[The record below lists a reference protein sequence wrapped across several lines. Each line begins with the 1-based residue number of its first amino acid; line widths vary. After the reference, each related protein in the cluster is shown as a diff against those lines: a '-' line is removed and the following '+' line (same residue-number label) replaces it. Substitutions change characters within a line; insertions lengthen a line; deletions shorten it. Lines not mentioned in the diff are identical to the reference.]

1 MHGRR
6 LHGPGPGPGPPPPWR
21 RRATRPRCPS
31 AADGGSVAKSGVLAP
46 VGPLRSG
53 FRPPP
58 LAPWRGPLASAR
70 RRSGAS
76 PAACGGTAAP
86 WRSPPRLAGSAC
98 RRLRSPAPPPPRPA
112 PLRRAPAPPAGG
124 PGAVPRPS
132 PWVPLVAVAPL
143 RGPWRAPCALLRL
156 PPAPGAAPGGGAP
169 WRGPSASLRASGSGA
184 PAPGPWSGAGPGG
197 PAWCA
202 LAGRGPGVGVPPPA
216 GGGRGDHLASW
227 ASWRLRVVWP
237 WLSRG
242 VGRGPFR
249 AVSKGIWA
257 PLSITLESHSTVRFD
272 AAGVGGGASWAEN
285 RPFLLEISRNIVHF
299 ADCRRRPLRGTL
311 IVQRTGAR
319 RSA

>member
-1 MHGRR
+1 MA
-6 LHGPGPGPGPPPPWR
+6 PGP
-21 RRATRPRCPS
+21 
-31 AADGGSVAKSGVLAP
+31 AP
-46 VGPLRSG
+46 PLRPPAGVRRGPCPRLPLRRFACSG
-53 FRPPP
+53 QKRCARAHRPPP
-58 LAPWRGPLASAR
+58 LRLPPSGPGSAFAPPPPSAR

-86 WRSPPRLAGSAC
+86 CRFPPRLAGSGC

-132 PWVPLVAVAPL
+132 PWVPAVAVAPL

-216 GGGRGDHLASW
+216 GGGRGDHRPTSCRAL
-227 ASWRLRVVWP
+227 LRVVWP
-237 WLSRG
+237 WLSLG
-242 VGRGPFR
+242 MERGPCR
-249 AVSKGIWA
+249 AVSKGNI
-257 PLSITLESHSTVRFD
+257 PCGGILDST
-272 AAGVGGGASWAEN
+272 
-285 RPFLLEISRNIVHF
+285 
-299 ADCRRRPLRGTL
+299 RRRKRRHFCWKFPETL
-311 IVQRTGAR
+311 CILPIAAAAASVVR
-319 RSA
+319 